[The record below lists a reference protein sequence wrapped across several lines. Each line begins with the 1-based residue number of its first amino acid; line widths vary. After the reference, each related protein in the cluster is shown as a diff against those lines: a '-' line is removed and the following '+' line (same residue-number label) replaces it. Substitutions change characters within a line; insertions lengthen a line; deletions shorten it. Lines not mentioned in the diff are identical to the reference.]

1 MKAEKV
7 KNTSKGTV
15 HKVLTFSTFCTFLTP
30 PSSMSATVSILS
42 PFPYPL
48 QKISA
53 LLNFFYS
60 ADLLYGW
67 PLKALLK

>member
-7 KNTSKGTV
+7 KNTSKESV

-42 PFPYPL
+42 PQPL
-48 QKISA
+48 QKTSA
-53 LLNFFYS
+53 FLNFFYI
-60 ADLLYGW
+60 ADLL
-67 PLKALLK
+67 